1 MTELRF
7 GRIVEIIREESSVK
21 YKNDFFNYF
30 IKELYVELGGN
41 IDLFIYLF
49 IYSLRCYRFLQGEV
63 YE

>member
-30 IKELYVELGGN
+30 IKELYIELGGN
-41 IDLFIYLF
+41 IDLFIY
-49 IYSLRCYRFLQGEV
+49 SLRCYRLLQGEV

>member
-41 IDLFIYLF
+41 IDLFIY
-49 IYSLRCYRFLQGEV
+49 SLRCYRLLQGEV

>member
-41 IDLFIYLF
+41 IDLFIY
-49 IYSLRCYRFLQGEV
+49 SLRCYRFLQGEV